1 MLKPAMLPNTATA
14 RPNREFGRT
23 KLYDVLAASPLLVWF
38 AFGIWKLAPQ
48 AASHVGTVLLEPF
61 EPAKLLD
68 LLSSIFTLVYLA
80 LVIALV
86 FLRRMPIAKSSGL
99 WPRFV
104 AVVGG
109 NLEVALVTLRPIA
122 LPLPFKLLST
132 ALIVLGTGAE
142 IVVLIRLGRSFSIFP
157 EARRLVREGPYHWI
171 RHPLYLTGAVGTVGI
186 AMGYAQPWAV
196 LLVLA
201 TFGLQIRRMHNEE
214 RILAAT
220 FPEYAAYAARTKRLI
235 PGIY

>member
-1 MLKPAMLPNTATA
+1 MLANTANA

-23 KLYDVLAASPLLVWF
+23 KLYDVLAATPLLVWF
-38 AFGIWKLAPQ
+38 ALGIWKIAPQ
-48 AASHVGTVLLEPF
+48 AARDAVTIFLAPF
-61 EPAKLLD
+61 ELTKLLD
-68 LLSSIFTLVYLA
+68 LLSSISTLVYFA

-86 FLRRMPIAKSSGL
+86 FVRHMPIAKSSGL
-99 WPRFV
+99 WPRIV
-104 AVVGG
+104 AIVGG
-109 NLEVALVTLRPIA
+109 NLELALVTLRPIP

-132 ALIVLGTGAE
+132 ALIVLGTAAE
-142 IVVLIRLGRSFSIFP
+142 IAVLIRLGRSFSIFP
-157 EARRLVREGPYHWI
+157 EARRLVREGPYRRI

-186 AMGYAQPWAV
+186 AMGYAQPWAA

-214 RILAAT
+214 RVLVAA